1 MPSGIVRKLT
11 PEQEELERKREELGA
26 VRAALAERE
35 LELAD
40 LRAQLKSF
48 EGRYLRQVGVLYAEL
63 DEWDAKI
70 AELEA
75 KLKPSASAQQS
86 AQEARKRADETHEAT
101 HGEASKAQDFQPSAD
116 LRSLFREVA
125 KRIHPDFAKDDA
137 DRQRRTRQM
146 AKANEAYGRGDA
158 EALQR
163 ILDDHQESS
172 ESVQGEGIGA
182 ELIRVIRQVH
192 QARKNIAA
200 LEEELHRLS
209 SGELARL
216 KRDAEAAAQKEGI
229 DLLAQLAATLGGKIA
244 QRRKAHETLTR
255 EVRAHGR

>member
-35 LELAD
+35 LKLAD

-75 KLKPSASAQQS
+75 KLNPSASARQS

-116 LRSLFREVA
+116 LRSLFRDVA

-137 DRQRRTRQM
+137 DRQHRTRLM
-146 AKANEAYGRGDA
+146 AKANEAYSRGDA
-158 EALQR
+158 EVLQR
-163 ILDDHQESS
+163 ILDDYQESS

-182 ELIRVIRQVH
+182 ELIRVIRQIH
-192 QARKNIAA
+192 QARKNITT
-200 LEEELHRLS
+200 LEEELDRLS
-209 SGELARL
+209 SSELSQL
-216 KRDAEAAAQKEGI
+216 KKDTDIAQMEGT
-229 DLLAQLAATLGGKIA
+229 DLLAQLAAALEGKIA
-244 QRRKAHETLTR
+244 QRRKEHETLVR
-255 EVRAHGR
+255 EARTHGR

>member
-1 MPSGIVRKLT
+1 MPSGIVRRLT

-75 KLKPSASAQQS
+75 KLKPSAAAQQS
-86 AQEARKRADETHEAT
+86 AHEARKRADETHEAT

-116 LRSLFREVA
+116 LRSLFRNVA
-125 KRIHPDFAKDDA
+125 KLIHPDFAKDDA
-137 DRQRRTRQM
+137 DQQRRTSLM
-146 AKANEAYGRGDA
+146 AQANEAYSRGDF

-163 ILDDHQESS
+163 ILDDYQESS

-182 ELIRVIRQVH
+182 ELIRIIRQIH
-192 QARKNIAA
+192 QARKNIVT
-200 LEEELHRLS
+200 LEEELNRLS
-209 SGELARL
+209 NSELSQL
-216 KRDAEAAAQKEGI
+216 IRDTDIAQKQGL
-229 DLLAQLAATLGGKIA
+229 DHLAQLAATLEGKIT
-244 QRRKAHETLTR
+244 QRRKEHATLVR
-255 EVRAHGR
+255 EARTHGR